1 MFNPM
6 QMMQAIRSGQNPMQ
20 LMMQAAQSNPQMM
33 QAIQNM
39 QGKSPQQ
46 LQQMA
51 QNLAQARGTNL
62 QAVAQQLGIRLPPM

>member
-33 QAIQNM
+33 QALQNM

-62 QAVAQQLGIRLPPM
+62 QAVAQQLGIKLPPM

>member
-1 MFNPM
+1 M

-20 LMMQAAQSNPQMM
+20 LMMQAAQNNPQMM
-33 QAIQNM
+33 QALQNM

-62 QAVAQQLGIRLPPM
+62 QAVAQQLGIKLPPM